1 MLSSHKDVPHV
12 LLLQQDTSRNKLFGS
27 LPQQIFRIAN
37 FILPW
42 EFRPHHQRFYGGL
55 NFGDLEFNWEAHP
68 EPTATARVF
77 DVDGNA
83 RLEYTFSSRYYFEN
97 DAVPRTPCRP
107 IREEVASL
115 VFARRAIFVGV
126 AGLVLVTI
134 PITCMLAL
142 CIVFVVFMR
151 SYRFMREQ
159 QSQLFDAQYQKID

>member
-1 MLSSHKDVPHV
+1 M
-12 LLLQQDTSRNKLFGS
+12 LLLLKQDTSRSKLVGS

-42 EFRPHHQRFYGGL
+42 EFRPHHKQFYGGL
-55 NFGDLEFNWEAHP
+55 NFGELAFNWEAHP

-107 IREEVASL
+107 IREEVTPL
-115 VFARRAIFVGV
+115 VLARRAIFIGV
-126 AGLVLVTI
+126 VGLVFVTI
-134 PITCMLAL
+134 PIICMLAL
-142 CIVFVVFMR
+142 CIVFVLFRR
-151 SYRFMREQ
+151 SFGFMREQ